1 MNNNDVRVSL
11 KNLSAHQLPEFIRS
25 EYPTFVSFV
34 EAYYEF
40 LDNQNVSISNLR
52 DIDTTLDEY
61 IKYFKAELAHN
72 YPVVSDNYD
81 TERFLLKHIKE
92 QYLAKGSEA
101 SYKLLFRLLYG
112 KDVYLDYPGRQM
124 LRISDGR
131 WTQDVSIYVEVLQGN
146 PYNLIGKSVTVQ
158 TAKKIFNMDV
168 VKNVDAAS
176 TINATVENVLP
187 VDVDRGIY
195 ELFVNRNFYG
205 DITPKDSIKYGS
217 EFQAQ
222 IIPAT
227 TRIKIKE
234 PGKNFKPGQVFQLSS
249 GEGKPFWFKVSTI
262 TEEGGLKTIDVIKFG
277 LDYKTDF
284 SVTVLPSSAVST
296 RKKISNG
303 VSGSLSYNVI
313 QNGLAVVNIIDA
325 GQDYTLPPIIDV
337 QGNGTGATAVAV
349 LGTGANAGKVVSV
362 EITNFGSNYDDI
374 NLVISNAPGDTTG
387 FGFEAVAVIGDDYS
401 YNLSERIN
409 GFTEGGYINAGDY
422 WDVSESGRGAVI
434 TPVMGS
440 GATEGKVVGLTIV
453 NGGSGYTLSKP
464 TIDISIPIDV
474 DGIPIIGSVGAKA
487 TLTVTNGVI
496 TGATVTEQ
504 GSGYLEA
511 PTIRVYG
518 AYGYANGAY
527 VGTIQRQF
535 FINAADTQG
544 KDPALL
550 DVSLGAVIKYPGY
563 YRTNDGFI
571 SDSMFIQDSYYYQAF
586 AYVLKIDEQLQSYAS
601 VVRSMLHPSGMA
613 MFGEYSIN
621 NKISLSVGLD
631 ALVKSLGVTL
641 YDYFGFTEQ
650 VHYDFIKDLS
660 DSRNA
665 TDSIPTFWVY
675 RALQDSFGVSHTEAE
690 FSKVYGKQMGLQ
702 GTTYTY
708 SPTLTVFYT
717 SETEH
722 KVQPVDLTTLNV
734 NKVTDISFTDVNKKD
749 GNNNLVGEFTNKLT
763 TKNIPLVEGQVT
775 ISEYSG
781 GTQYPVLDVSLNM
794 EEDYLVA
801 ATFGNSGYITVDPY
815 EQGGY
820 FEEHYANSRPSVW

>member
-1 MNNNDVRVSL
+1 MAEKDIRVAL
-11 KNLSAHQLPEFIRS
+11 KNIAAQQLPEFIRA

-34 EAYYEF
+34 EAYYEY
-40 LDNQNVSISNLR
+40 LDNQNVNVHSLR
-52 DIDTTLDEY
+52 DIDTTLDDY

-72 YPVVSDNYD
+72 YPVVSNNYD

-131 WTQDVSIYVEVLQGN
+131 WTQDVSIYVEVLQGD
-146 PYNLIGKSVTVQ
+146 PYKLIGKSVTVQ
-158 TAKKIFNMDV
+158 TAKKIFNLAV

-187 VDVDRGIY
+187 VDASRNIY

-227 TRIKIKE
+227 TKIKIKE

-262 TEEGGLKTIDVIKFG
+262 TETGGLKTIDVIKFG

-284 SVTVLPSSAVST
+284 SVTVLPTSAVTT
-296 RKKISNG
+296 RKKVNQG
-303 VSGSLSYNVI
+303 VSGSLSYNVV
-313 QNGLAVVNIIDA
+313 QNGLGVVEILNQ
-325 GQDYTLPPIIDV
+325 GQDYTLPPVIEV
-337 QGNGTGATAVAV
+337 QGDGTGATAVAV
-349 LGTGANAGKVVSV
+349 LGTGPNAGKVVAV
-362 EITNFGSNYDDI
+362 NITNFGSNYD
-374 NLVISNAPGDTTG
+374 NMSFNISNAVGDTTG
-387 FGFEAVAVIGDDYS
+387 FGFDAEPIVGDDYS
-401 YNLSERIN
+401 YNFSERIN
-409 GFTEGGYINAGDY
+409 GFTEGGYLNAGDY
-422 WDVSESGRGAVI
+422 WDVSESGRGAVV
-434 TPVMGS
+434 TAHLGTGS
-440 GATEGKVVGLTIV
+440 SEDKVVSLTVV
-453 NGGSGYTLSKP
+453 NGGTGYTLSKP
-464 TIDISIPIDV
+464 TIDICAPIDEN
-474 DGIPIIGSVGAKA
+474 GTPIIGAVPAKA
-487 TLTVTNGVI
+487 ELTIVDGVI
-496 TGATVTEQ
+496 TAATVTQQ

-511 PTIRVYG
+511 PSVRVYG

-527 VGTIQRQF
+527 VGTINRQF
-535 FINAADTQG
+535 FINASDTQG

-621 NKISLSVGLD
+621 NKIALSIGLD

-641 YDYFGFTEQ
+641 YDSFDFSDSH
-650 VHYDFIKDLS
+650 HYDFIKDLS
-660 DSRNA
+660 DNRTVTH
-665 TDSIPTFWVY
+665 TDPLFWVGKIID
-675 RALQDSFGVSHTEAE
+675 DSFSVSHLEAE
-690 FSKVYGKQMGLQ
+690 FSKVYGKQLGFS
-702 GTTYTY
+702 GD
-708 SPTLTVFYT
+708 V
-717 SETEH
+717 
-722 KVQPVDLTTLNV
+722 V
-734 NKVTDISFTDVNKKD
+734 NQQVLVVEEFKQNFGKTAQEVFTDVNKKV
-749 GNNNLVGEFTNKLT
+749 NNELVGETT
-763 TKNIPLVEGQVT
+763 TKVISKDIPLIEGAAT
-775 ISEYSG
+775 ISDISS
-781 GTQYPVLDVSLNM
+781 GTQQALLDVSLNM
-794 EEDYLVA
+794 DIDYLEA
-801 ATFGNSGYITVDPY
+801 ENFGNTGYITVDPY

-820 FEEHYANSRPSVW
+820 FEEHYANSRPSTW